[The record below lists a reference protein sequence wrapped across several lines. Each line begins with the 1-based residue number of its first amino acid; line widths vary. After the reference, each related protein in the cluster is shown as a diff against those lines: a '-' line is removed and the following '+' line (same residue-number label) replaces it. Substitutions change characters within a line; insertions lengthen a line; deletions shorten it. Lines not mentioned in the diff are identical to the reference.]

1 MNLERPTIDFV
12 IAYIKN
18 RWFKA
23 LFHVQMRKN
32 EVKDFFHLTKKNG
45 FFERA
50 KFAKGQVVH
59 VFRYPQVVKSAT
71 SGAGM
76 TSDNKVRSKK

>member
-18 RWFKA
+18 RCFKA
-23 LFHVQMRKN
+23 LFGVQMSKN
-32 EVKDFFHLTKKNG
+32 EVKDFFHLTKKNE

-50 KFAKGQVVH
+50 KFAQGQVVH
-59 VFRYPQVVKSAT
+59 VLQYPQLVKNAN

-76 TSDNKVRSKK
+76 TSDNKVRSEK